1 MTTPAPRLA
10 SLDQFRG
17 LTILGMLFVN
27 FAGQFPAAPSPFRH
41 HDLHCTFADVI
52 MPMFLFAVGFAM
64 RMTFQRRVQAFG
76 RPAAYGKAVRR
87 SLGLILLGCVIYHLT
102 GEWKTWEQ
110 VREQWTPSGI
120 LSLFKSNPFQTLVHI
135 GIASLFVLPVIEARP
150 LVRLVYLLASGLLF
164 LMIDSN
170 GYHEWNRR
178 EPAGL
183 EGGPLGFLSWMIPLL
198 IGTLARD
205 AITANVSNRRILVVG
220 LLVCAAATA
229 IMAIGNPTATWPFR
243 RLNLSTEATANA
255 FTMRANSA
263 TVTLTAFGAGFALIA
278 YSFCRFA
285 ADDKGM
291 TLPLLDLFGRNALAA
306 YVIHIMVRQALLPL
320 VPTDAPFWFI
330 LAATAFY
337 FVITWLFVRY
347 LDRNQLHLT
356 L

>member
-1 MTTPAPRLA
+1 MTTPPPRLA

-17 LTILGMLFVN
+17 LTVVGMIFVN
-27 FAGQFPAAPSPFRH
+27 FAGQYPAAPTPIRH

-64 RMTFQRRVQAFG
+64 RMTFPRRVEALG
-76 RPAAYGKAVRR
+76 RSAAYDKAIRR

-102 GEWKTWEQ
+102 GGWKTWADAQ
-110 VREQWTPSGI
+110 SQWTPTGL

-150 LVRLVYLLASGLLF
+150 LVRLMYLLASSLLF
-164 LMIDSN
+164 FLIDSN

-183 EGGPLGFLSWMIPLL
+183 EGGPLGFLSWTIPLL
-198 IGTLARD
+198 TGTLARD
-205 AITANVSNRRILVVG
+205 AVTANVSNRRIFVAG
-220 LLVCAAATA
+220 LFVCAAATA

-243 RLNLSTEATANA
+243 RLNLATEVTANA

-263 TVTLTAFGAGFALIA
+263 TVTLTSFGAGFALLVYA
-278 YSFCRFA
+278 LCRFA
-285 ADDKGM
+285 ADDRGM
-291 TLPLLDLFGRNALAA
+291 TLPLFDLFGRNALAA

-330 LAATAFY
+330 LAATAVY
-337 FVITWLFVRY
+337 FAITWLFVRY